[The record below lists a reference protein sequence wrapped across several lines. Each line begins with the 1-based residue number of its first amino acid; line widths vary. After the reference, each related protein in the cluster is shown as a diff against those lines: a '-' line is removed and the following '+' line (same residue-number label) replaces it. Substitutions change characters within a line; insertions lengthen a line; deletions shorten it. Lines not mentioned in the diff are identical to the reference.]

1 MSDFDPR
8 FDPAFQRGYDGPILP
23 TTKATDATATAA
35 PPLVSIDPTVAAP
48 LEQADVDVA
57 PDRRGNPF
65 LVALAAIAVA
75 LTAGGLTLVFQLRTI
90 FAENQSS
97 ASFDYITLQT
107 LMIGAPILAGLGI
120 ATGVGVL
127 FVYAVRWGRGGSGR

>member
-8 FDPAFQRGYDGPILP
+8 FDPAFQRGYDGPIQP
-23 TTKATDATATAA
+23 TTKTTDAAAPAA

-48 LEQADVDVA
+48 IEQPEADLA

-65 LVALAAIAVA
+65 LVVLAAIAVA